1 MNTVMMEQVGNVLE
15 FFDSGTLKLGLINQH
30 SGSKVQITDQNGK
43 QRKIP
48 LKQAPILHV
57 ETVAAGEFS
66 SFAKEFLVRVA
77 KLQEEIDTALLWET
91 VEEDY
96 SEMTVGELA
105 EIYFGESDGQR
116 KSAIL
121 RSILGD
127 PVHFKLRGDSISVR
141 KRQQVEDLIKASERR
156 KEKEALQQRTVDW
169 IEELLSSDTS
179 CELKLNQEQEL
190 VLRRIEG
197 FLQSDA
203 DDEVSKWLSAAATD
217 LSPKVAAVEVLSA
230 AGKVP
235 PDADRFLLTA
245 GVEIQFSKPALDE
258 CARLKAYV
266 SEGSR
271 VREESE
277 SIFSIDDED
286 TEEIDDALTVR
297 KTSDGFTVGIH
308 IADVSHFVSKD
319 DILDLEAFRRK
330 SSLYLPQKTIRMFPD
345 RLSNDLSSLRA
356 GEVRPT
362 VMFEVDFGDDLSIES
377 KRIILSEIQVSNRLT
392 YDEAD
397 KLLESEK
404 PSEIAAGLALL
415 DRATRSLLE
424 ERIEAGALVIRR
436 PELKIVLQDKEI
448 ELKVLEPDS
457 SSRRIVSELM
467 ILGNRLAAEYARDNG
482 LPIIYRAQNPPS
494 GEIPQMSTY
503 DPLLANQ
510 IFSKLEPG
518 KLSLL
523 PQRHFGLGLDAYT
536 QLTSPIRRYADLVL
550 QRQLSSHLGS
560 LPLPYDPQEML
571 QILGTLQAADAD
583 LKGLERRAN
592 RLYLLKYLEE
602 HSREETM
609 EAVIIRAVASGYLAE
624 TKDLFIKGV
633 VSGTGPLDLGSVLG
647 VRISKIDPERGFLQ
661 FTAV

>member
-15 FFDSGTLKLGLINQH
+15 FFDSGTLKLGLIKQH

-48 LKQAPILHV
+48 LKQAPILHA

-66 SFAKEFLVRVA
+66 SFAKEFLLRVA
-77 KLQEEIDTALLWET
+77 RLQEEIDTALLWET

-96 SEMTVGELA
+96 SELKVGELA

-141 KRQQVEDLIKASERR
+141 KRPQVEELIKASRR
-156 KEKEALQQRTVDW
+156 REEKEALQKRMVDW
-169 IEELLSSDTS
+169 IEKLLSSDTGS
-179 CELKLNQEQEL
+179 ELKLNQEQEL

-203 DDEVSKWLSAAATD
+203 DDEVSKWLGMAASD
-217 LSPKVAAVEVLSA
+217 ISPKVAAVEVLSA

-245 GVEIQFSKPALDE
+245 GVQIQFSKPALDE
-258 CARLKAYV
+258 CAQLRAYV

-271 VREESE
+271 FREERE
-277 SIFSIDDED
+277 FIFSIDDED
-286 TEEIDDALTVR
+286 TEDIDDALTV
-297 KTSDGFTVGIH
+297 KETSGGFTVGIH

-319 DILDLEAFRRK
+319 DVLDLEAFRRK
-330 SSLYLPQKTIRMFPD
+330 SSLYLPQKKIRMFPD

-356 GEVRPT
+356 AEVRPT
-362 VMFEVDFGDDLSIES
+362 VMFEVDFGDDLSI
-377 KRIILSEIQVSNRLT
+377 KRNRIILSEVQVSNRLT

-397 KLLESEK
+397 EFLKSEEPNGIAVSLE
-404 PSEIAAGLALL
+404 LL
-415 DRATRSLLE
+415 DRVTRSLLQ
-424 ERIEAGALVIRR
+424 ERIDAGALVIRR
-436 PELKIVLQDKEI
+436 PELKIVLKDKEI

-457 SSRRIVSELM
+457 PSRRIVSELM

-482 LPIIYRAQNPPS
+482 LPIIYRAQNPPT

-550 QRQLSSHLGS
+550 QRQLSAHLGS
-560 LPLPYDPQEML
+560 LPLPYDAQEML

-592 RLYLLKYLEE
+592 RMYLLKYLDE
-602 HSREETM
+602 HFREETM
-609 EAVIIRAVASGYLAE
+609 EAVIVRGVSSGYLAE
-624 TKDLFIKGV
+624 TKELFIKGI
-633 VSGTGPLDLGSVLG
+633 VSGAGPLDLGAVID
-647 VRISKIDPERGFLQ
+647 VRIGRIDPDRGYLQ
-661 FTAV
+661 FLPA

>member
-48 LKQAPILHV
+48 LKQAPILHT
-57 ETVAAGEFS
+57 ETVATGEFS
-66 SFAKEFLVRVA
+66 GFAKEFLLKVA

-96 SEMTVGELA
+96 SELKVDELA
-105 EIYFGESDGQR
+105 EIYFGESDDQR

-127 PVHFKLRGDSISVR
+127 PVHFKLRGDSISIR
-141 KRQQVEDLIKASERR
+141 KRHQVEELIKASQRR
-156 KEKEALQQRTVDW
+156 EEKAALQKRTVDW
-169 IEELLSSDTS
+169 IEGLLSADTGS
-179 CELKLNQEQEL
+179 ELKLNQEQEL

-197 FLQSDA
+197 FLQSDT
-203 DDEVSKWLSAAATD
+203 DDEVSKWLGMAASD
-217 LSPKVAAVEVLSA
+217 ISPKVAAVEVLSA

-258 CARLKAYV
+258 CAQLRAYV

-271 VREESE
+271 FREQREF
-277 SIFSIDDED
+277 IFSIDDED
-286 TEEIDDALTVR
+286 TEDIDDALTV
-297 KTSDGFTVGIH
+297 KETSGGFAVGIH
-308 IADVSHFVSKD
+308 IADVSYFVSKD

-330 SSLYLPQKTIRMFPD
+330 SSLYLPQKKIRMFPD

-356 GEVRPT
+356 AEVRPT
-362 VMFEVDFGDDLSIES
+362 VMFEVDFGDDLSIRS
-377 KRIILSEIQVSNRLT
+377 NRIILSEVQVSNRLT

-397 KLLESEK
+397 KLLESEG
-404 PSEIAAGLALL
+404 PNGIGASLGLL
-415 DRATRSLLE
+415 DRATRSLLQ

-436 PELKIVLQDKEI
+436 PELKIVLKDKKI

-457 SSRRIVSELM
+457 PSRRIVSELM

-482 LPIIYRAQNPPS
+482 LPIIYRAQNPPT
-494 GEIPQMSTY
+494 GEIPKMSTY

-523 PQRHFGLGLDAYT
+523 PQRHFGLGLDSYT

-550 QRQLSSHLGS
+550 QRQLSAHLGS
-560 LPLPYDPQEML
+560 LPLPYDAQEML

-592 RLYLLKYLEE
+592 RIYLLKYLEE
-602 HSREETM
+602 HYTEETM
-609 EAVIIRAVASGYLAE
+609 EAVIVRAVSSGYLAE
-624 TKDLFIKGV
+624 TKELFIKGI
-633 VSGTGPLDLGSVLG
+633 VSGAGPLELGAVIEVRLG
-647 VRISKIDPERGFLQ
+647 RIDPDRGYLQ
-661 FTAV
+661 FVPV